1 MLKKLKESS
10 ILIISIVCVL
20 AVLFVTRS
28 PVSQFTRGLVIG
40 STASLEG
47 IMIALTITD
56 YLKNKIITKDSLKK
70 GTQDKEE
77 SNLTKEEL
85 IAENTRLKK
94 AITILMEK

>member
-1 MLKKLKESS
+1 MLKRLKESS
-10 ILIISIVCVL
+10 ILIISVVCVL
-20 AVLFVTRS
+20 AVLFVTIY

-47 IMIALTITD
+47 IMIALTVTD

-70 GTQDKEE
+70 STEDKEE

-85 IAENTRLKK
+85 IAENTRLKR
-94 AITILMEK
+94 AIIILMKK

>member
-1 MLKKLKESS
+1 VLKRLKESS
-10 ILIISIVCVL
+10 ILIISVVCVL
-20 AVLFVTRS
+20 AVLFVTIY

-47 IMIALTITD
+47 IMIALTVTD

-70 GTQDKEE
+70 STEDKEE

-85 IAENTRLKK
+85 IAENTRLKR